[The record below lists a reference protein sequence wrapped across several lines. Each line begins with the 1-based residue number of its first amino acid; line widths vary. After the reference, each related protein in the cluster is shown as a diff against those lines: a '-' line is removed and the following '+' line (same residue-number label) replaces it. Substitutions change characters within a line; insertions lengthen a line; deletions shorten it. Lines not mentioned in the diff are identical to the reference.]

1 MAKAKA
7 RQIGRIFWMSRRVDT
22 SKALTY
28 ESGSIL
34 TGKPAKPASVAN
46 SNKNKQTQTNT
57 NTNVMII
64 FTLLKLIQKTLNI
77 TLSFR
82 SL

>member
-1 MAKAKA
+1 MGQQQSVNIEIEQKAEGVTLAKAEA
-7 RQIGRIFWMSRRVDT
+7 RQIVRIFWMSRRVDT

-46 SNKNKQTQTNT
+46 SNKNKQTQTQT
-57 NTNVMII
+57 
-64 FTLLKLIQKTLNI
+64 
-77 TLSFR
+77 
-82 SL
+82 